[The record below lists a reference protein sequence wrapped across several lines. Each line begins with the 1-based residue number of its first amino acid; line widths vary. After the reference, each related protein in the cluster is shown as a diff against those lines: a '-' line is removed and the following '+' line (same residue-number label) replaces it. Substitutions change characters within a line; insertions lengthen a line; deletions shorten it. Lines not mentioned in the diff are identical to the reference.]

1 MPTPVLLAWSG
12 GKDSSLALARVQRDP
27 AYRVCALVTAVTT
40 DYDRISIH
48 GVRRALLESQADATG
63 LPLIEI
69 ALRPACT
76 NAEYETA
83 FLDALRRAEARFPRC
98 RTIAFGDL
106 FLEDVRAY
114 REKLLAPTGWTP
126 SFPIWG
132 ADTARLARKFV
143 NDGFEARL
151 VCVDTTQ
158 LAGTFAGR
166 AFDASLLGDL
176 PRATD
181 PCGERGEFH
190 TFVWRGPVF
199 ARDIPVTVGDV
210 VLRDDRFMYCDLLP
224 G

>member
-1 MPTPVLLAWSG
+1 MALLTSIT
-12 GKDSSLALARVQRDP
+12 SE
-27 AYRVCALVTAVTT
+27 
-40 DYDRISIH
+40 YDRISIH
-48 GVRRALLESQADATG
+48 GVRRALLETQAAAAG

-69 ALRPACT
+69 ALRPASS
-76 NAEYETA
+76 NAEYEAA
-83 FLDALRRAEARFPRC
+83 FMDALRRCEQRFPEGRA
-98 RTIAFGDL
+98 IAFGDL

-126 SFPIWG
+126 IFPIWG
-132 ADTARLARKFV
+132 ADTTSLARAFV
-143 NDGFEARL
+143 EQGFEARL

-158 LAGTFAGR
+158 LAGAFAGR
-166 AFDASLLGDL
+166 AFDASLLADL

-199 ARDIPVTVGDV
+199 SRDIPVAVGDV